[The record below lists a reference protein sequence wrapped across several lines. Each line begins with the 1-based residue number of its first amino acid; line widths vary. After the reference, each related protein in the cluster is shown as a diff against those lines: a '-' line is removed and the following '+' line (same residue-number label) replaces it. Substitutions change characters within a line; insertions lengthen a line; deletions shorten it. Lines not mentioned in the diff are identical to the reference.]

1 MDIFFLHQ
9 AAELSIFADKRK
21 SMSEDYS
28 VWHQE
33 TLAQTVLDKLRQN
46 CFDAAYFH
54 TAAEAVKYVTGMITP
69 GMKVAFGGSMTV
81 KQMDLRHHITKSG
94 GFIIDHNAPGLSDEE
109 KMIVMRQQLTSDLFI
124 SSSNAITT
132 EGFLINVDGNGN
144 RVAAMIFGPKKVV
157 IIAGM
162 NKIVYSEEEAFNRL
176 RHVAAPMNMKRLS
189 RKTPCGADGICHDCS
204 SPERGCRAYTIIR
217 RRPSLTP
224 TEVILIGELI
234 GM

>member
-1 MDIFFLHQ
+1 
-9 AAELSIFADKRK
+9 
-21 SMSEDYS
+21 MSVNYS

-33 TLAQTVLDKLRQN
+33 ALAETVIEKLRHN
-46 CFDAAYFH
+46 NFDAAYFH
-54 TAAEAVKYVTGMITP
+54 TAAEAKLHVSAMITP

-81 KQMDLRHHITKSG
+81 KQLDLRQSVTKNG
-94 GFIIDHNAPGLSDEE
+94 AAIIDHNAPGLSDEE
-109 KMIVMRQQLTSDLFI
+109 KMNIMRQQLTSDLFI
-124 SSSNAITT
+124 SSTNAITT
-132 EGFLINVDGNGN
+132 EGYLINVDGNGN

-157 IIAGM
+157 ILAGI
-162 NKIVYSEEEAFNRL
+162 NKIVHSEDEAFSRI

-204 SPERGCRAYTIIR
+204 SAERGCRAYTIIR

-224 TEVILIGELI
+224 TEVILIGEMM